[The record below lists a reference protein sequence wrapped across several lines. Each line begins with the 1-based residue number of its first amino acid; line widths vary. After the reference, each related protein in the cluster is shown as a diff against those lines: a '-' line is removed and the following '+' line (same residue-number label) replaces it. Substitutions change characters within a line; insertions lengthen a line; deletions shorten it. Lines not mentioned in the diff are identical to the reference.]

1 MLQMS
6 SRYSAARPKRA
17 GEEFARTHHHNS
29 YYSSSSTSNNK
40 KPKFDV
46 RNPSA
51 LAPDAAD
58 EDAVLEADVIGTGGM
73 GTKRGAV
80 NIDGYD
86 SDSENEGFDTRA
98 EKRAKAKGKRAG
110 DAVRLDEAFEEFNNH
125 GNMKGASDDEEEE
138 NDDMFADLNSEEDEK
153 IHPSKGKKQKKEVRF
168 LEEDEILGQV
178 ENSKSRNHISGNF
191 ALDPNGK
198 LSAHAMDDEISSD
211 DEEDVILNAIEEDVD
226 EEVGAGGLKRNAPKV
241 DAFNMKSEQEEGRF
255 DEAGNYVRKA
265 LDPAAKHDELLE
277 GLSKKDIKKAAE
289 AHDRR
294 EAELRERRKQED
306 SILLPDILR
315 VLIQHLEKGET
326 VLEALARLGK
336 AQIRTKKIP
345 KWKLKKKQKQNGG
358 LDDMK
363 GDDPGQSQ
371 QSLAEQTKI
380 KEAVI
385 AITGAADQLL
395 TRGQTDIYENE
406 REMLM
411 RQYRTEVGTD
421 WTEESGITT

>member
-1 MLQMS
+1 MS

-17 GEEFARTHHHNS
+17 GEEFARTHHQNNN
-29 YYSSSSTSNNK
+29 YSSSSTSNSK
-40 KPKFDV
+40 KPRFDV

-51 LAPDAAD
+51 LAPDAAE
-58 EDAVLEADVIGTGGM
+58 EDAVLQADVIGTGGM

-86 SDSENEGFDTRA
+86 SDSDNEDFDTRA
-98 EKRAKAKGKRAG
+98 EQRAKIKGKRAG
-110 DAVRLDEAFEEFNNH
+110 DAVRLDEAFEDFNN
-125 GNMKGASDDEEEE
+125 NSNKKDASDDEKEE
-138 NDDMFADLNSEEDEK
+138 DDMFGDDDSDQNNTV
-153 IHPSKGKKQKKEVRF
+153 PSSNGANHKKEVRF
-168 LEEDEILGQV
+168 LEENEILGQV
-178 ENSKSRNHISGNF
+178 ENSKSRGHISGNF

-198 LSAHAMDDEISSD
+198 LSSHALDDEISSD
-211 DEEDVILNAIEEDVD
+211 DEEDAILNAIEEDVD

-241 DAFNMKSEQEEGRF
+241 DAFNMKNEQEEGRF

-265 LDPAAKHDELLE
+265 ADPDAKHDEWLE

-294 EAELRERRKQED
+294 EAELREKRKQED

-315 VLIQHLEKGET
+315 VLIQHLGKGET
-326 VLEALARLGK
+326 ALEALARLGK

-345 KWKLKKKQKQNGG
+345 KWKLKKKLKNNEVS
-358 LDDMK
+358 DDK
-363 GDDPGQSQ
+363 KTDDPNQYQ
-371 QSLAEQTKI
+371 QILAEQKKI

-395 TRGQTDIYENE
+395 TRGQIDIYEKE

-411 RQYRTEVGTD
+411 RQYRTEVGTEWD
-421 WTEESGITT
+421 QEQGLTT

>member
-1 MLQMS
+1 MS

-17 GEEFARTHHHNS
+17 GEEFARTHHQNNN
-29 YYSSSSTSNNK
+29 YSSSSTSNSK
-40 KPKFDV
+40 KPRFDV

-51 LAPDAAD
+51 LAPDAAE
-58 EDAVLEADVIGTGGM
+58 EDAVLQADVIGTGGM

-86 SDSENEGFDTRA
+86 SDSDNEDFDTRA
-98 EKRAKAKGKRAG
+98 EQRAKIKGKRAG
-110 DAVRLDEAFEEFNNH
+110 DAVRLDEAFEDFNN
-125 GNMKGASDDEEEE
+125 NSNKKDASDDEKEE
-138 NDDMFADLNSEEDEK
+138 DDMFGDDDSDQNNTVPGSNGAN
-153 IHPSKGKKQKKEVRF
+153 HKKEVRF
-168 LEEDEILGQV
+168 LEENEILGQV
-178 ENSKSRNHISGNF
+178 ENSKSRGHISGNF

-198 LSAHAMDDEISSD
+198 LSSHALDDEISSD
-211 DEEDVILNAIEEDVD
+211 DEDDAILNAIEEDVD

-241 DAFNMKSEQEEGRF
+241 DAFNMKNEQEEGRF

-265 LDPAAKHDELLE
+265 ADPDAKHDEWLE

-294 EAELRERRKQED
+294 EAELREKRKQED

-315 VLIQHLEKGET
+315 VLIQHLGKGET
-326 VLEALARLGK
+326 ALEALARLGK

-345 KWKLKKKQKQNGG
+345 KWKLKKKLKNNEVS
-358 LDDMK
+358 DDK
-363 GDDPGQSQ
+363 KTDDPNQSQ
-371 QSLAEQTKI
+371 QILAEQKKI

-395 TRGQTDIYENE
+395 TRGQIDIYEKE

-411 RQYRTEVGTD
+411 RQYRTEVGTEWD
-421 WTEESGITT
+421 QEQGLTT

>member
-1 MLQMS
+1 MS

-17 GEEFARTHHHNS
+17 GEEFARTHHQNNN
-29 YYSSSSTSNNK
+29 YSSSSTSNSK
-40 KPKFDV
+40 KPRFDV

-51 LAPDAAD
+51 LAPDAAE
-58 EDAVLEADVIGTGGM
+58 EDAVLQADVIGTGGM

-86 SDSENEGFDTRA
+86 SDSDNEDFDTRA
-98 EKRAKAKGKRAG
+98 EQRAKIKGKRAG
-110 DAVRLDEAFEEFNNH
+110 DAVRLDEAFEDFNN
-125 GNMKGASDDEEEE
+125 NSNKKDASDDEKEE
-138 NDDMFADLNSEEDEK
+138 DDMFGDDDSDQNNTV
-153 IHPSKGKKQKKEVRF
+153 PSSNGANHKKEVRF
-168 LEEDEILGQV
+168 LEENEILGQV
-178 ENSKSRNHISGNF
+178 ENSKSRGHISGNF

-198 LSAHAMDDEISSD
+198 LSSHALDDEISSD
-211 DEEDVILNAIEEDVD
+211 DEEDAILNAIEEDVD

-241 DAFNMKSEQEEGRF
+241 DAFNMKNEQEEGRF

-265 LDPAAKHDELLE
+265 ADPDAKHDEWLE

-294 EAELRERRKQED
+294 EAELREKRKQED

-315 VLIQHLEKGET
+315 VLIQHLGKGET
-326 VLEALARLGK
+326 ALEALARLGK

-345 KWKLKKKQKQNGG
+345 KWKLKKKLKNNEVS
-358 LDDMK
+358 DDK
-363 GDDPGQSQ
+363 KTDDPNQSQ
-371 QSLAEQTKI
+371 QILAEQKKI

-395 TRGQTDIYENE
+395 TRGQIDIYEKE

-411 RQYRTEVGTD
+411 RQYRTEVGTEWD
-421 WTEESGITT
+421 QEQGLTT